1 MNIIYFTQKEV
12 IKKKNRKSRITEYS
26 PHLLLGKRSKAQ
38 DPHPS
43 TQQFLGER
51 GVFPF

>member
-12 IKKKNRKSRITEYS
+12 IKKRRKSRITEYS
-26 PHLLLGKRSKAQ
+26 SHLLLGKRSKAQ

-43 TQQFLGER
+43 TQQFLGDR